1 MRRIGLVVTV
11 AAMMAVLVVLASAPV
26 LAQFRF
32 DGDRNDRFE
41 NDRNGFFVVRDDDR
55 NDFFGDRDRF
65 DNDGGEV
72 SFDLGDTEN
81 ESGDIETENE
91 FSIEGNNNN
100 ACLGQLQFGNT
111 GNFTNQQGVL
121 QYASDADDIELS
133 GPEIEFAPENETSCE
148 QDVEQAAAA
157 SSWGW

>member
-1 MRRIGLVVTV
+1 MLALIVLV
-11 AAMMAVLVVLASAPV
+11 AAPLY
-26 LAQFRF
+26 AQNFRF
-32 DGDRNDRFE
+32 DDDDDNGFHRNDRNDF
-41 NDRNGFFVVRDDDR
+41 
-55 NDFFGDRDRF
+55 FFGDRDRF
-65 DNDGGEV
+65 DNNGGGV
-72 SFDLGDTEN
+72 SFELGDTEN

-111 GNFTNQQGVL
+111 GNFTNQQGAL
-121 QYASDADDIELS
+121 QYASDADDLEFE
-133 GPEIEFAPENETSCE
+133 GPEISFAPENETTCE